1 MLCFVSRE
9 TSVAYEMVILVTGAT
24 GFVGRRVCN
33 MLLRQ
38 NHKIRVISRNS
49 SIEFD
54 DLVIA
59 DLSSDSLN
67 ESVFRDVTTI
77 IHLAGH
83 AHDLKVNGDT
93 ENYLKL
99 NVDGTKRL
107 AEMASISG
115 VKNFIYI
122 SSTKA
127 GADEDPNSL
136 IEEAEGIYGQSKRAA
151 ELAILNLPRDSRMRV
166 NIIRPAL
173 IYGPEVKGNLR
184 LMLKGIKQGWFP
196 PLPSLGNK
204 RSMVHVDDVAECIS
218 HIKEQENLDKQIY
231 QLTDNNEYSSSEI
244 YDILCQ
250 VSGKKIKSIRLP
262 LIFFK
267 ILSTLHPSIKHKL
280 NKLLGD
286 ETYSSLK
293 IISTGFQPKKTLQH
307 INETDY

>member
-1 MLCFVSRE
+1 
-9 TSVAYEMVILVTGAT
+9 
-24 GFVGRRVCN
+24 
-33 MLLRQ
+33 
-38 NHKIRVISRNS
+38 
-49 SIEFD
+49 
-54 DLVIA
+54 
-59 DLSSDSLN
+59 
-67 ESVFRDVTTI
+67 
-77 IHLAGH
+77 
-83 AHDLKVNGDT
+83 LKVNGDT

-99 NVDGTKRL
+99 NVDGTKKL

-127 GADEDPNSL
+127 GADENPNSL
-136 IEEAEGIYGQSKRAA
+136 IEEAEGIYGRSKRAA
-151 ELAILNLPRDSRMRV
+151 ELAILNLPQDSRMRV

-196 PLPSLGNK
+196 PLPLIGNK

-250 VSGKKIKSIRLP
+250 VSGKKIKSIRFP
-262 LIFFK
+262 LIFFR

-293 IISTGFQPKKTLQH
+293 IISTGFQTKKTLQH

>member
-1 MLCFVSRE
+1 
-9 TSVAYEMVILVTGAT
+9 MVILVTGAT
-24 GFVGRRVCN
+24 GFVGKRVCN

-54 DLVIA
+54 DSVIA
-59 DLSSDSLN
+59 DLASESLN

-83 AHDLKVNGDT
+83 AHDLKVYSDT
-93 ENYLKL
+93 KNYLKL

-127 GADEDPNSL
+127 GPDEDPNSP

-151 ELAILNLPRDSRMRV
+151 EMAILNLSRDSRMRV

-184 LMLKGIKQGWFP
+184 LMIKGIKQGWFP
-196 PLPSLGNK
+196 PLPSIGNK

-218 HIKEQENLDKQIY
+218 HIKEHENLDKQIY

-262 LIFFK
+262 LIFFR

-293 IISTGFQPKKTLQH
+293 IISTGFQPKKTLQN